1 MVILPEKKKKK
12 SEADR
17 ILSQDSS
24 KVPVEVSLYVVHYL
38 TFGGTCMYCSG
49 TGYQYWYTLLVPLCG
64 PYLLLSLL
72 SLKIQSCHYS
82 YMHCEMI
89 YALR

>member
-1 MVILPEKKKKK
+1 
-12 SEADR
+12 
-17 ILSQDSS
+17 
-24 KVPVEVSLYVVHYL
+24 
-38 TFGGTCMYCSG
+38 MYCSG

-72 SLKIQSCHYS
+72 SLKMQSCHYS